1 VLLLWQNP
9 SMQLWTIQGVT
20 VQRDWL
26 TEWHGV
32 TNNIV
37 LAAMYAIF
45 VYEAHHQIHKIND
58 KLSKV
63 KSD

>member
-1 VLLLWQNP
+1 
-9 SMQLWTIQGVT
+9 MQLWTIQGVT